1 MTDETLEMTR
11 CCPRDGLWK
20 KKNNL
25 KLSKHWMLRFVFY
38 YHYSLSGDYVMK
50 WIEPSDKEKDWICG
64 NSHCISLSLCMKTLD
79 TPHCND
85 DVALSERFNYNDDEM
100 RSDRARLVLT
110 FTSVLDPFLSPPLQP
125 SVTPY
130 EWMWLNRNEADGE
143 RLNQAMTVCCIILR
157 LFEYQKR
164 FFFFTIYS
172 FLPLHSQQTYI
183 RSHPQSNYHGH
194 GEQQENAAN

>member
-1 MTDETLEMTR
+1 
-11 CCPRDGLWK
+11 
-20 KKNNL
+20 
-25 KLSKHWMLRFVFY
+25 
-38 YHYSLSGDYVMK
+38 
-50 WIEPSDKEKDWICG
+50 
-64 NSHCISLSLCMKTLD
+64 MKTLD

-183 RSHPQSNYHGH
+183 RSHPKATTMAMASSKRTLRIKGLICFESFPPCSNFW
-194 GEQQENAAN
+194 ENYSHRDHSGSCAVRVYVCVCV